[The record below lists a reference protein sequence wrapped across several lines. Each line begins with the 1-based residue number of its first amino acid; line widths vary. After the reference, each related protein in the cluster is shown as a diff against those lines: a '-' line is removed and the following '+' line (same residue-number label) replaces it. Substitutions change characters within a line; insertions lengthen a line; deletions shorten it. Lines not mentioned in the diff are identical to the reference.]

1 MDMQRQIAQALEPAA
16 KDWKHSADVG
26 DLSDAPI
33 LLVRSPQKNQTFDMR
48 GDIMFGESPKRKV
61 LCLCGAIA
69 DVDSRMASTKKKLGK
84 SVECRSCRNERI
96 AQEMAELRSHFT
108 GEDGENGD
116 Q

>member
-1 MDMQRQIAQALEPAA
+1 MDMQRQVAQALEPAA
-16 KDWKHSADVG
+16 NDWAHSAG
-26 DLSDAPI
+26 AGELSDAPI
-33 LLVRSPQKNQTFDMR
+33 LITRSPTKHQASQVL

-69 DVDSRMASTKKKLGK
+69 DVDSGIASTKKRLGK

-96 AQEMAELRSHFT
+96 AQEMADLRSHFT
-108 GEDGENGD
+108 GEDDESRE

>member
-1 MDMQRQIAQALEPAA
+1 MEMQRQIAQAIEPAA
-16 KDWKHSADVG
+16 NDWAHSAGVS

-33 LLVRSPQKNQTFDMR
+33 LITRSPVKNQSYEVL

-69 DVDSRMASTKKKLGK
+69 DIDSGIASTKKRLGK

-96 AQEMAELRSHFT
+96 AQEMEDLRNHFT
-108 GEDGENGD
+108 GEDEGTGD
-116 Q
+116 

>member
-1 MDMQRQIAQALEPAA
+1 MEMQRQIAQAIEPATN
-16 KDWKHSADVG
+16 DWSHSADAS

-33 LLVRSPQKNQTFDMR
+33 LITRSPMKNQSSEML

-69 DVDSRMASTKKKLGK
+69 DVDSGIASTKKKLGK

-96 AQEMAELRSHFT
+96 AQEMEDLRNHFT
-108 GEDGENGD
+108 GEDEVMSD
-116 Q
+116 R

>member
-1 MDMQRQIAQALEPAA
+1 MQRQTAQALEPAVKNWA
-16 KDWKHSADVG
+16 RSAGVG
-26 DLSDAPI
+26 DLNDVPI
-33 LLVRSPQKNQTFDMR
+33 LITTSPARNLASEML

-69 DVDSRMASTKKKLGK
+69 DIDSGIASTKKRLGK

-96 AQEMAELRSHFT
+96 AQEMEDLRSHYA
-108 GEDGENGD
+108 GEDKENSD

>member
-1 MDMQRQIAQALEPAA
+1 MQRQIAQALEPAA
-16 KDWKHSADVG
+16 KDRKHSADVG
-26 DLSDAPI
+26 DPNDAPI
-33 LLVRSPQKNQTFDMR
+33 LLIRSSQRNQTFDVR

-69 DVDSRMASTKKKLGK
+69 DVDSGMASTKKKLGK
-84 SVECRSCRNERI
+84 CIECRSCRNERI
-96 AQEMAELRSHFT
+96 AQEMEELRSHFT